1 MDATACG
8 AEPKAAA
15 RHLRV
20 PTATLD
26 KALGQLGLRLFG
38 AILLVGGVAAFA
50 CAILIVFESVRLLAG
65 NTAGFVVVGWQ
76 GQALVDGGRV
86 VQAMVQETQQ

>member
-38 AILLVGGVAAFA
+38 AILLVGGVAAFV
-50 CAILIVFESVRLLAG
+50 CAVLLVFESVRLSAG
-65 NTAGFVVVGWQ
+65 QAAGFVAVGWR
-76 GQALVDGGRV
+76 G
-86 VQAMVQETQQ
+86 